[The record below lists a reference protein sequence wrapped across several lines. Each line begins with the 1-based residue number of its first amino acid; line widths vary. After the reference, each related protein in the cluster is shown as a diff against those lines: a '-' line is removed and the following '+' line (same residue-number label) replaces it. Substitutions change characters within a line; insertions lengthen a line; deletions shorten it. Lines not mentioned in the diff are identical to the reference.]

1 MISLMLNVFLRNALL
16 FLGLGMFFHVPYILA
31 DKCGTF
37 GHHYDANKKAMQK
50 GERILKPNLPFSYV
64 SSEKHFR
71 IHFTLSGIDA
81 VDSTDKN
88 RNGNPDYVDETAQ
101 AFEYAYSIQVDSM
114 GFPPPPNNGEN
125 GKEPYDVYLIDL
137 SKGGYYG
144 FTTSELAL
152 PGSTNQHQ
160 YSLTFIQLD
169 NNYSTG
175 DKTVN
180 GNPSF
185 NTFGLD
191 ALKITAAHEF
201 QHAIH
206 LANYGMNEQL
216 YDVSLYEMFCTWIES
231 YHYPA
236 IKDYHY
242 YVKNFFLQPKEYRFG
257 QRYSNNVASGY
268 ANALFFEYL
277 HDKTQELSLGFKP
290 ILDMWD
296 NIGKKNLPYRA
307 LELSLANNNLPLHE
321 LWCGYVE
328 RSYYTGKRANSADS
342 SVLFND
348 AHLFPILQSDTAT
361 SNPTA
366 VFTGYVFPYEITAL
380 SSGLIGSG
388 FLTDTA
394 NIIISPVY
402 VDFFRVFGGQSV
414 SYSVTIDRNSDK
426 TPIGFSNYYADI
438 NLNSIEYCSLIK
450 LSEGELLLPETR
462 PYPNPL
468 SLKTHSTMHFPLPNA
483 ITLGEEVE
491 IKIFTVAGAPVHSE
505 RVKVGIDYGNTSF
518 KGANILVATLA
529 NPGVLSPGVYIFT
542 IYSGLEPISGKF
554 IITQ

>member
-1 MISLMLNVFLRNALL
+1 MIPTFLIEFMRNAL
-16 FLGLGMFFHVPYILA
+16 FCLGLCMFCIVPELWA

-37 GHHYDANKKAMQK
+37 GNRYDASIKAIKK

-64 SSEKHFR
+64 SNKKHFR
-71 IHFTLSGIDA
+71 IHFTLSGVDA
-81 VDSTDKN
+81 VDSIDRN
-88 RNGNPDYVDETAQ
+88 RNGNPDYVDETAE

-169 NNYSTG
+169 NNYSIS

-180 GNPSF
+180 GNLSF

-206 LANYGMNEQL
+206 LANYGMNDQL

-231 YHYPA
+231 YHYPE

-242 YVKNFFLQPKEYRFG
+242 YVRNYFLQPKENRFG

-277 HDKTQELSLGFKP
+277 HDKTQEQSLGFKP
-290 ILDMWD
+290 ILDMWE
-296 NIGKKNLPYRA
+296 NIGRKNLPYRA

-321 LWCGYVE
+321 LWCGYMD
-328 RSYYTGKRANSADS
+328 RTYFTGKRARDIDS
-342 SVLFND
+342 SLLFKD
-348 AHLFPILQSDTAT
+348 AHLFPVMKSDTIT
-361 SNPTA
+361 TNPRA
-366 VFTGYVFPYEITAL
+366 LFTGYVFPYEIRSL
-380 SSGLIGSG
+380 SSGLISDRL
-388 FLTDTA
+388 LTDTA
-394 NIIISPVY
+394 NIVISPVY

-414 SYSVTIDRNSDK
+414 SYSVIIDKNSDK
-426 TPIGFSNYYADI
+426 NPIGFSNYYADI
-438 NLNSIEYCSLIK
+438 NLNSTGFCSLIK
-450 LSEGELLLPETR
+450 LSEGEMLLSASR

-468 SLKTHSTMHFPLPNA
+468 SLKKHSKMQFPLPDA
-483 ITLGEEVE
+483 IKLGEEVE
-491 IKIFTVAGAPVHSE
+491 IKIFTVAGAPVYSE
-505 RVKVGIDYGNTSF
+505 RVKVGIDYTNTSF
-518 KGANILVATLA
+518 SGANILVATLE
-529 NPGVLSPGVYIFT
+529 NPGVLSPGIYIFT
-542 IYSGLEPISGKF
+542 IYSGFEPISGKF
-554 IITQ
+554 IVKQ